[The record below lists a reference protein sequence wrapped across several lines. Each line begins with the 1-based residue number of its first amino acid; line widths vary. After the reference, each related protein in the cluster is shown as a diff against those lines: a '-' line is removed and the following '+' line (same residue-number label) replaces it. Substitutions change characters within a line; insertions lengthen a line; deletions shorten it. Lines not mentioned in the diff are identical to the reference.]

1 MMGVFS
7 CICSGVLWGRVGLQ
21 CRILGGVI
29 VSFLGGEGEGKRNSR
44 ARNAETMRRC
54 FAGRCEFRTAPVC
67 MYILYVGQRR
77 FHCSMLQAI
86 SKSALDLDALGS
98 ARALFRLRQPGDLVY
113 ASIYVKGLL
122 LLVPPPR
129 SGGYDVYIHA
139 VYVVICYMSITCIC
153 LLYVVICYMSVI
165 CSMSVICLVLGPSC
179 YMYMSVICCYMLYVG
194 YMLYVCYMSSARGG
208 S

>member
-1 MMGVFS
+1 MRRVRLRRAVEGGLYEHAQPYIRAALMMGVFS

-54 FAGRCEFRTAPVC
+54 FAGRCEFRTALCVC
-67 MYILYVGQRR
+67 YILYVGQRR

-98 ARALFRLRQPGDLVY
+98 ARALFRLRQPVDQFTH
-113 ASIYVKGLL
+113 
-122 LLVPPPR
+122 R
-129 SGGYDVYIHA
+129 
-139 VYVVICYMSITCIC
+139 YM
-153 LLYVVICYMSVI
+153 
-165 CSMSVICLVLGPSC
+165 
-179 YMYMSVICCYMLYVG
+179 
-194 YMLYVCYMSSARGG
+194 
-208 S
+208 

>member
-1 MMGVFS
+1 MRRVRLRRAVEGGLYEHAQPYIRAALMMGVFS

-29 VSFLGGEGEGKRNSR
+29 VSFLGGTGEGKRNSR

-67 MYILYVGQRR
+67 MLYIICWAAEVSLQHASGHLEKCPRPRCPGQRT
-77 FHCSMLQAI
+77 CAVQA
-86 SKSALDLDALGS
+86 STT
-98 ARALFRLRQPGDLVY
+98 RRPVY

-129 SGGYDVYIHA
+129 SC
-139 VYVVICYMSITCIC
+139 VYVAYAHAFYVVMCYMSITCIC
-153 LLYVVICYMSVI
+153 QLYVLKC
-165 CSMSVICLVLGPSC
+165 
-179 YMYMSVICCYMLYVG
+179 
-194 YMLYVCYMSSARGG
+194 
-208 S
+208 